1 MDRGNDVL
9 QICLRKLLGE
19 PGHVL
24 GFPGGA
30 SGKEPACQCRR
41 HKRHGFD
48 PWIRK
53 IRWRKAW
60 QATPVFLLG
69 KSHGQRSLVGYSP
82 WGPKKSQTGL
92 KRLSMH
98 SCKHGHVLQFD
109 CDHGFPRV
117 CICQNSL
124 NCINFQSGK
133 ERVKE
138 ERGVGSWESV
148 ISPGKFR
155 DLFPWVGRGWTECQI
170 TIVRGREI
178 ISALK
183 DHSTVI
189 SPNPCEPC
197 THLSCLE
204 GFPLSSHVYLFF

>member
-138 ERGVGSWESV
+138 ERGVGS
-148 ISPGKFR
+148 
-155 DLFPWVGRGWTECQI
+155 
-170 TIVRGREI
+170 
-178 ISALK
+178 
-183 DHSTVI
+183 
-189 SPNPCEPC
+189 
-197 THLSCLE
+197 
-204 GFPLSSHVYLFF
+204 